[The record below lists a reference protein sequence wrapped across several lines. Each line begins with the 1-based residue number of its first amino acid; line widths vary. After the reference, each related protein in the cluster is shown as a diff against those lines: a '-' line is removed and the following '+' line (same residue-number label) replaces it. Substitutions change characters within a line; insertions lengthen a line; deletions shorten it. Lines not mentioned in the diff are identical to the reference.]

1 MNLKTDLKE
10 LIDTI
15 SEKKKYLIDNEENT
29 KNVLIIPFFNIL
41 GYDFKNPKE
50 VTSEYG
56 PSDFKKGE
64 KVDYGIKS
72 DDKIVM
78 IVECKA
84 VNKELVQSRS
94 QMEYYY
100 LHSIGKI
107 GILTNGIHYQFFS
120 DFDEKNKMDKRPFLD
135 FNLERNPEQHF
146 DDLEYFRKDKFDY
159 YKIRDQ
165 FGLKAKIM
173 SELRNPSEDFVK
185 LFIKGT
191 KTTKK
196 INEKRPIVKKIL
208 NEILGSK
215 TVGPKEINP
224 PPPVGKIIVTEIPPT
239 AQSKAKIKVAFPDG
253 TIIEE
258 NKVVDTYVKTIEK
271 IGPERVKEINIVR
284 SGVNIVSKE
293 RHPNRRSIQ
302 KYIPEK
308 QYYIHIHSS
317 TDSKLLILNQIVS
330 ALNI

>member
-1 MNLKTDLKE
+1 MRSKIEQLISNLK
-10 LIDTI
+10 
-15 SEKKKYLIDNEENT
+15 SKKNSAKNEQAT
-29 KNVLIIPFFNIL
+29 KQGIILPFFNAL
-41 GYDFKNPKE
+41 GYDSFNTDEIIPEYEIKSRR
-50 VTSEYG
+50 SEN
-56 PSDFKKGE
+56 
-64 KVDYGIKS
+64 VDYAIVVN
-72 DDKIVM
+72 KIPIM
-78 IVECKA
+78 IIECKHWREKLKDHWA
-84 VNKELVQSRS
+84 QLDGYFR
-94 QMEYYY
+94 YADGFH
-100 LHSIGKI
+100 L

-120 DFDEKNKMDKRPFLD
+120 DFEETNKMDKRPFLD

-208 NEILGSK
+208 NEILGRK
-215 TVGPKEINP
+215 IKDP
-224 PPPVGKIIVTEIPPT
+224 PPEGNIGKIIVTEIPPT
-239 AQSKAKIKVAFPDG
+239 AQSKAKIKVVFPDG
-253 TIIEE
+253 TIIQE
-258 NKVVDTYVKTIEK
+258 NKVINTYVKSIEK
-271 IGPERVKEINIVR
+271 IGFGRVNEIGIIRNGI
-284 SGVNIVSKE
+284 NIVSKE
-293 RHPNRRSIQ
+293 RHPNKRSIQ